1 MVAFYIETKCQ
12 IVQVQSFSQN
22 IVIDLRPDHVRKKK
36 EKETKRNFSKNVNVV
51 IQWLV
56 KT

>member
-22 IVIDLRPDHVRKKK
+22 IVIDLRHHVRKKK
-36 EKETKRNFSKNVNVV
+36 KKKLKETSQKM
-51 IQWLV
+51 
-56 KT
+56 

>member
-22 IVIDLRPDHVRKKK
+22 IVIDLRHHVRKKK